1 VNGHPDNILV
11 LSSPTSHWGWRSKHC
26 FIHHIVNRPRNCCL
40 FSNLIQLTYSET
52 LTFMIT
58 NDLLLP
64 ITRTSS
70 YQQSLS
76 CWTRIRVLRLFLSS
90 SLSASILIPLIML
103 ITEWGL
109 SLARV
114 LKTSLSSYVVV
125 ISNMSFPT
133 SCMKVPTAN
142 TDLKHLKLVSR
153 ILGTNFTNQ
162 FSCLETL
169 SLEHVRLGHNCHAQS
184 FFCPLLNLKVL
195 SLSRCRLP
203 VELPRGSMHLLKSFL
218 LVDCSGVKKIDLWFG
233 R

>member
-1 VNGHPDNILV
+1 MNGHPDNILV
-11 LSSPTSHWGWRSKHC
+11 LSSPTSHWGWQSKHC
-26 FIHHIVNRPRNCCL
+26 FIHHTVNRPRNCCL
-40 FSNLIQLTYSET
+40 FSSLIQLTYSKT

-103 ITEWGL
+103 ITEWGF

-114 LKTSLSSYVVV
+114 LKTSLKLRCCDKQHVF
-125 ISNMSFPT
+125 SN
-133 SCMKVPTAN
+133 KLYEGAN

-169 SLEHVRLGHNCHAQS
+169 SLEHVRLGHNFHAQS
-184 FFCPLLNLKVL
+184 FFSPLLNLKVL

-218 LVDCSGVKKIDLWFG
+218 LVYCSGVKKIDLWFG